1 MSKSELRAETYQDL
15 LDEHVK
21 LRGMLRDLESRL
33 AERRGP
39 FTDMVAQLTTL
50 RDLIDSHFASEEAS
64 ECFPDLIAYAPRV
77 ADRVSL
83 MLAEHGELRSEVYL
97 LVKGAGAGTEQDWV
111 RLADCFRG
119 FTDKLVRHEQTEN
132 ELVQEVF
139 TDDIG
144 SKD

>member
-1 MSKSELRAETYQDL
+1 MSKSEFRAETYHDL

-21 LRGMLRDLESRL
+21 LRGMLHDLESLL

-39 FTDMVAQLTTL
+39 FTEVVARLTEL
-50 RDLIDSHFASEEAS
+50 RDLVDTHFTAEEAS
-64 ECFPDLIAYAPRV
+64 ECFPDLIAHAPRV
-77 ADRVSL
+77 AERVSM
-83 MLAEHGELRSEVYL
+83 MLAEHGELRSESHL
-97 LVKGAGAGTEQDWV
+97 MVKNAGAGSEQDWTRV
-111 RLADCFRG
+111 ADSFRV
-119 FTDKLVRHEQTEN
+119 FTEKLMRHEQTEN

>member
-1 MSKSELRAETYQDL
+1 MSKSEFHAEMYQDL

-21 LRGMLRDLESRL
+21 LRGMLRDLESRF

-39 FTDMVAQLTTL
+39 FTELVAELTAL
-50 RDLIDSHFASEEAS
+50 RDLVDGHFTAEEAS
-64 ECFPDLIAYAPRV
+64 SCFPDLIAHAPRV

-83 MLAEHGELRSEVYL
+83 MLAEHGELRSEIHL
-97 LVKGAGAGTEQDWV
+97 MVKGAGAGSDQDWA
-111 RLADCFRG
+111 RLAECFRG
-119 FTDKLVRHEQTEN
+119 FTDKLMHHEQTEN